1 MTKRWIAPLIVAPAL
16 AYLIDAGP
24 VASAALFGLACAVA
38 MRLAGRPMP
47 LQFAAFA
54 MFAAVAFGFMAA
66 VFAAMVGKDVHQMLD
81 APLSE
86 QFVGITLGWLA
97 VAFLGLAVGSAT
109 ITRLRGSGETPAA
122 AEGGD
127 GDDNRR

>member
-1 MTKRWIAPLIVAPAL
+1 MRHWIVPLLVAPAL
-16 AYLIDAGP
+16 GFVFNAGP
-24 VASAALFGLACAVA
+24 IASATLFGLACAVA

-66 VFAAMVGKDVHQMLD
+66 VFAAMAGNDVHQMLA

-86 QFVGITLGWLA
+86 QFVGISLGWLA
-97 VAFLGLAVGSAT
+97 VAFLGLAAGSAT
-109 ITRLRGSGETPAA
+109 ITWLRGSGEAPAT
-122 AEGGD
+122 AEGSD
-127 GDDNRR
+127 SDNSR